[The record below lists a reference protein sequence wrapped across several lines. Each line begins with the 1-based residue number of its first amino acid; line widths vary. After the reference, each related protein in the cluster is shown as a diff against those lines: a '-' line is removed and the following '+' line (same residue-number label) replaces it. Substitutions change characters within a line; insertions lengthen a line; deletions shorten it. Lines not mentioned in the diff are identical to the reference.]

1 MQKSNGTHT
10 PNYCNSAAHARRGLK
25 TLVLTWLN
33 VLLWFHYMIKVLL
46 ETHHLSWEN
55 SQLFSEPIARHIL
68 ILATTNCYIVI
79 MFWPDSWHYNNA
91 DCCSAVAM
99 LFVQS
104 VYSTAGLLAEV
115 VATMSTACFVDVLRS
130 NFTEGGHFSC
140 CYMYSK
146 WKTVTSAR
154 TVPTCACVTN
164 IEHSVVEPQCVGWVI
179 TVPPASDRALSSL
192 AMSCTHILIE
202 SFSLIYRCACTVF
215 TGSGWR
221 WEWVYNYI
229 TQSSYFTPAW
239 AKQ

>member
-1 MQKSNGTHT
+1 MADTRGIGFNLVQCAIVISLHDQSTVRNT
-10 PNYCNSAAHARRGLK
+10 PSFMGEFS
-25 TLVLTWLN
+25 V
-33 VLLWFHYMIKVLL
+33 
-46 ETHHLSWEN
+46 
-55 SQLFSEPIARHIL
+55 LFSEPIAHQIL
-68 ILATTNCYIVI
+68 ICISYDQLLTLLLCLTWPADTTC
-79 MFWPDSWHYNNA
+79 NA
-91 DCCSAVAM
+91 ECCNAVAM

-179 TVPPASDRALSSL
+179 TVPPASDRALSYL
-192 AMSCTHILIE
+192 AMSCTHILTE
-202 SFSLIYRCACTVF
+202 SSSFTCRCACTVF

-221 WEWVYNYI
+221 WDWLNI
-229 TQSSYFTPAW
+229 MIQSWCLSFHSCMS
-239 AKQ
+239 